1 MAEIRKEVMS
11 LMRKAIEGKQSRTS
25 FLRDM
30 KAKGLTY
37 PRKRMVADWTQLTD
51 FHAKAGALQ
60 RVRRDAFPSV
70 KSIVTTDWDIAGTYM
85 FYTKVKTR
93 LTPEAPITEMEVS
106 IVSDEPMTPRMV
118 EQAVVDM
125 WAEWKER
132 DPEKYEEELIE
143 AIPMTAIR
151 TTL

>member
-11 LMRKAIEGKQSRTS
+11 LMRKAILAGQSRTS

-30 KAKGLTY
+30 KAKGLMY

-51 FHAKAGALQ
+51 FHAKTGALT
-60 RVRRDAFPSV
+60 RVRRDAYPAD
-70 KSIVTTDWDIAGTYM
+70 KTIVTTDWDIAGEYM
-85 FYTKVKTR
+85 YYVKVKSQLR
-93 LTPEAPITEMEVS
+93 PDEPITEREVS
-106 IVSDEPMTPRMV
+106 IVTDEPMTPRMI
-118 EQAVVDM
+118 EQAVVEM

-132 DPEKYEEELIE
+132 DPERYEEELVE

-151 TTL
+151 TTI

>member
-11 LMRKAIEGKQSRTS
+11 LMRKAILAGQSRTS

-30 KAKGLTY
+30 KEKGLTY

-51 FHAKAGALQ
+51 FHAKTGALT
-60 RVRRDAFPSV
+60 RVRRDAYPTD
-70 KSIVTTDWDIAGTYM
+70 KTIVTTDWDIAGEFMY
-85 FYTKVKTR
+85 YVKAKSR
-93 LTPEAPITEMEVS
+93 LSPDAPITEMEVS
-106 IVSDEPMTPRMV
+106 IVSDEPMTPRMI
-118 EQAVVDM
+118 EQAVVEM

-132 DPEKYEEELIE
+132 DPERYEEELVE
-143 AIPMTAIR
+143 AIPITAIR

>member
-1 MAEIRKEVMS
+1 MAEIRKDVML
-11 LMRKAIEGKQSRTS
+11 LMRKAIKAGQSRTS

-51 FHAKAGALQ
+51 FHAKQGALT

-85 FYTKVKTR
+85 WYVKCKTR
-93 LTPEAPITEMEVS
+93 VSPDAPITEMEVS
-106 IVSDEPMTPRMV
+106 IVSDEPMTPRMI

-125 WAEWKER
+125 WAEWKEK
-132 DPEKYEEELIE
+132 DPDRYEEELIE